1 MSQAQQPII
10 ALRDISRSFPSALG
24 QQVEILRRLDLEIM
38 PGSFTVIRGESGSG
52 KTTLLRILGMLDSE
66 FTGEYLFAEHR
77 VERRPDWFLDEIR
90 AENIGFIFQE
100 GRLFGHLSLRRNIE
114 IPLLLLGDRASRRQS
129 GSMVDALVP
138 RFFNDDRRNE
148 ILDLR
153 PGPASGGQKQRA
165 SIMRAIINR
174 PCVILADEPTA
185 SLHGDLKQSV
195 VEHLQQLCA
204 EGHTVIVVSH
214 DTVFHSVGRQLE
226 LVDGELR
233 PGERASNTPAESTSD
248 TPQAPHE
255 SGWKARLRAMKRPPV
270 DPKRKQHVPSLSR
283 GSSNEGPHVTSGE
296 HLPVRPPASTLVW
309 GWRPRAPV
317 PILLGQAIR
326 EAISRPIFLSLILIS
341 LIVGVCQVSVFA
353 SVIVG
358 AQQFVDD
365 AMTKGS
371 RLNRIEIKPRRQDRA
386 NPDRFPSRGEIAA
399 WPSIAQMV
407 PRRIT
412 LASLMD
418 KAGNANTYSA
428 MGLHPGDPEYGLLDF
443 VAGGP
448 FSGNHD
454 QLEAIVTVGL
464 LGELFDLTEL
474 ESGRA
479 GYADF
484 IGRPVSV
491 ILRQYSPSG
500 DVRSEAAVT
509 LEVQGIILYAEG
521 GRQLYLP
528 NTTHLTF
535 DRYKKDRLNEFPLPI
550 DEAGGAWTDMAAVS
564 AMADFPW
571 EDSLHVYAAE
581 MRDVIPVIKDLA
593 KLGYKPESDIWR
605 FKWVLDV
612 QDTAWRIFVPLL
624 ALIVIAVVI
633 TVAANIFTSAKLRET
648 ELALWRVLGMRR
660 GDLVLTQVLAT
671 AFSVTL
677 GTLGGLALGSLLVD
691 QSKQLLAERSAE
703 ATVQN
708 GSEAQG
714 FEAIFAPVSEFY
726 VVIFSAA
733 LLLGVLSAL
742 YPAFRAAQTDPA
754 KVLQS

>member
-1 MSQAQQPII
+1 MAEPEQPII
-10 ALRDISRSFPSALG
+10 ALRDIDRSFPSALG
-24 QQVEILRRLDLEIM
+24 QRVEILKGLSLDIM

-52 KTTLLRILGMLDSE
+52 KTTLLRILGMLDSG
-66 FTGEYLFAEHR
+66 FSGEYLFAEHR
-77 VERRPDWFLDEIR
+77 IEHRPDWFLDEIR

-100 GRLFGHLSLRRNIE
+100 GRLFGHLTLRKNIE
-114 IPLLLLGDRASRRQS
+114 IPLLLLGDRRLRA
-129 GSMVDALVP
+129 GSIVEELAP
-138 RFFNDDRRNE
+138 RFFEDDRRDE

-165 SIMRAIINR
+165 SIMRAIISR

-195 VEHLQQLCA
+195 VEHLQQLCQ

-214 DTVFHSVGRQLE
+214 DLVFHSVGRQLE
-226 LVDGELR
+226 LVEGELR
-233 PGERASNTPAESTSD
+233 PAREPSV
-248 TPQAPHE
+248 PQAARNPHDPQ
-255 SGWKARLRAMKRPPV
+255 SGCEAPWKARLRALKRPLA
-270 DPKRKQHVPSLSR
+270 DAARKPHFRSSSRAGSGRPPNRAPS
-283 GSSNEGPHVTSGE
+283 E
-296 HLPVRPPASTLVW
+296 HLPVRSPASPLFW
-309 GWRPRAPV
+309 GWRPRAPIS
-317 PILLGQAIR
+317 ILFKQAIR
-326 EAISRPIFLSLILIS
+326 ETISRPIFLGLILVS

-399 WPSIAQMV
+399 WPSIAETA

-412 LASLMD
+412 LASLVD
-418 KAGNANTYSA
+418 RAGEANTYSA

-448 FSGNHD
+448 FTGSHD
-454 QLEAIVTVGL
+454 QLEVIVTVGL
-464 LGELFDLTEL
+464 LGELFDLAEL
-474 ESGRA
+474 ESGRSD
-479 GYADF
+479 YADF
-484 IGRPVSV
+484 IGRPVSIV
-491 ILRQYSPSG
+491 LRQYTPSG
-500 DVRSEAAVT
+500 EVRSEAAVN
-509 LEVQGIILYAEG
+509 LKLQGIILYAEG

-528 NTTHLTF
+528 NTTHLAF
-535 DRYKKDRLNEFPLPI
+535 DRYKKDRLDEFPLPI
-550 DEAGGAWTDMAAVS
+550 NEAGTAWTDMGAVN

-571 EDSLHVYAAE
+571 EDTLQVYVAG
-581 MRDVIPVIKDLA
+581 MRDVIPAIRDLA

-605 FKWVLDV
+605 YKWVLDV

-624 ALIVIAVVI
+624 ALIVIAVAI

-660 GDLVLTQVLAT
+660 GDLILTQVLAT

-677 GTLGGLALGSLLVD
+677 GTLGGLALGSLLVE
-691 QSKQLLAERSAE
+691 QSKQLLAERGAE
-703 ATVQN
+703 ATVQ
-708 GSEAQG
+708 GGAEAQG
-714 FEAIFAPVSEFY
+714 FDAIFAPVSEFY
-726 VVIFSAA
+726 VLIFATA
-733 LLLGVLSAL
+733 LLLGIFSAL
-742 YPAFRAAQTDPA
+742 YPAFRTAQTDPA